1 MTSVG
6 ETLRRERLRKD
17 CSLEQ
22 ISRET
27 KISTR
32 MLDAIEHDQF
42 DQLPGGVFAKS
53 FVRQYARALALD
65 EEELAAEVQKAI
77 QTDAALPS
85 FAVAPMEPAFKV
97 PKLTQWESSGSSSN
111 SSALPSLAMVVAV
124 LLVCSGIYA
133 WWQRSR
139 RPAPPA
145 SRPAAH
151 ATVPL
156 TVPRPPEPAPVT
168 PAVSHNPET
177 PAKTD
182 VAQSTSPPPEAAPA
196 ELVPAEPAATNPAA
210 TLHVSMTASENN
222 WVRAWADGK
231 EVMTRVLSPS
241 LIRTVDAVDQIR
253 IRTGDAGTLQITLN
267 GKALGPIG
275 PRGQV
280 RIVQVT
286 RDGVQILPL
295 PPKPAPAP
303 EPL

>member
-17 CSLEQ
+17 RSLEQ

-53 FVRQYARALALD
+53 FVRQYARVLALD

-77 QTDAALPS
+77 QTETAVPS
-85 FAVAPMEPAFKV
+85 FAAAPQEPAFKV
-97 PKLTQWESSGSSSN
+97 PKLTQWESGGSSST

-124 LLVCSGIYA
+124 MLVCSGIYA

-145 SRPAAH
+145 PRPAAH
-151 ATVPL
+151 ATASS

-168 PAVSHNPET
+168 PAVAHSPET

-182 VAQSTSPPPEAAPA
+182 VAQSTTPA
-196 ELVPAEPAATNPAA
+196 PAEPAATNPAA

-231 EVMTRVLSPS
+231 EVMTRVLNPT
-241 LIRTVDAVDQIR
+241 LTKTVEAVDEIR
-253 IRTGDAGTLQITLN
+253 IRTGDAGSLEITLN

-280 RIVQVT
+280 RVVQVT